1 MSNRFSFSARDNA
14 EYLDSLYVNFQR
26 DPLSVDEAWRKF
38 FEGFDFGLSRVP
50 EKGTTDDARNLIHV
64 QFLIDTYRR
73 FGHRSAH
80 LDPLSKKPALREE
93 LSLKAFGLDAVDKN
107 TLFSPFNFTSPSIS
121 LGDLEAKL
129 QRTYTGSI
137 GVEYLEVENP
147 EALKWLAQKMEAVE
161 NRPVIP
167 AERRRRALEKV
178 AAAEG
183 FEKFLHTR
191 FVGQKRFSVEGLD
204 AVIPLLDHLSDVLGS
219 LGAEEIDIGMAHR
232 GRLNVLINY
241 MGKPFEKLVKEFE
254 GAPWT
259 GSVEGDVKY
268 HMGYASTYKTASE
281 KKLNVFLAANP
292 SHLEAVNPVLE
303 GFVRSRQ
310 GNQSDLN
317 RKKIIPI
324 LLHGDAAFIGQ
335 GVVAET
341 LNLSNI
347 SGYRTGGTV
356 HIITNNMIGFTTEC
370 RDSRSAVYS
379 SDLARMLRAPV
390 FHVNADDVDAVLW
403 TAELAG
409 EYRQKF
415 GQDVLIDLVGYR
427 RHGHNE
433 GEEPSFT
440 QPILYKTIA
449 SHPTLYS
456 VYSALLLKEK
466 IVSSDEVKQI
476 SDYVRELL
484 QAGMEKAKAAGYVIP
499 KPAWP
504 IGFESIMDSPIVSE
518 GEIFEQCSTK
528 VAEADLKRVL
538 SVMTTVPSEFTLHP
552 KAKKLVETRS
562 AMLQGEGSVD
572 WGTGEL
578 LALGT
583 LSVEGHPVRFTGQ
596 DSKRGTFT
604 SRHAVFFNFETQ
616 KELSVISQ
624 LNGAKFDIHNSPL
637 SEAACIGFEWGYSLA
652 SPESL
657 VVWEAQ
663 FGDFCNGGQ
672 ILIDQ
677 YLVSSEAKWRQTS
690 GLVLLLPHGYEG
702 QGPEH
707 SNARPER
714 FLQLCGANN
723 ISVVYPSTP
732 AQHFH
737 ALRRQVLRKFRKP
750 LIVLSPKSLLRD
762 PDVISQLSEFTV
774 GKFETLLD
782 DPRATNE
789 AVGVIFCTGKIYYD
803 LKRQLETT
811 EYRKTIAIIRV
822 EQLYPFDL
830 VRAKSILS
838 KYKQAKNFVWAQEE
852 PLNMGAWMFVR
863 DYLEQACQSRLT
875 PIGRPASGSTAE
887 GSTKSHNVEQTR
899 ILNQA
904 IEQVVL
910 SRANK

>member
-14 EYLDSLYVNFQR
+14 EFLDSLYFNFQR
-26 DPLSVDEAWRKF
+26 DPLSVDESWRKF
-38 FEGFDFGLSRVP
+38 FEGFDFGLSRDP
-50 EKGTTDDARNLIHV
+50 EAGSGEAARNLLQV
-64 QFLIDTYRR
+64 QLMIDTYRR
-73 FGHRSAH
+73 HGHRSAY
-80 LDPLSKKPALREE
+80 LDPLAKKPALREE
-93 LSLKAFGLDAVDKN
+93 LSLKAFGLDSLDKSS
-107 TLFSPFNFTSPSIS
+107 LFSPVNFTTSSIS
-121 LGDLEAKL
+121 LGDLETKL
-129 QRTYTGSI
+129 QRTYTGTI
-137 GVEYLEVENP
+137 GVEYLEVDNS
-147 EALKWLAQKMEAVE
+147 EAVKWLSQKMETVE
-161 NRPVIP
+161 NKPSMSV
-167 AERRRRALEKV
+167 ARRRRALEKV

-204 AVIPLLDHLSDVLGS
+204 AVIPLLDHLSDVLGGQ
-219 LGAEEIDIGMAHR
+219 GAEEINIGMAHR

-259 GSVEGDVKY
+259 GVVEGDVKY

-281 KKLNVFLAANP
+281 KKLNVYLAANP

-310 GNQSDLN
+310 GHYSDLN
-317 RKKIIPI
+317 RSKVIPI

-347 SGYRTGGTV
+347 SGYRTGGTI

-370 RDSRSAVYS
+370 RDSRSTTYS

-390 FHVNADDVDAVLW
+390 FHVNADDIDAVLW
-403 TAELAG
+403 VAELAG

-415 GQDVLIDLVGYR
+415 GQDVFIDLVGYR

-440 QPILYKTIA
+440 QPVLYKTIG
-449 SHPTLYS
+449 SHPTAYS
-456 VYSALLLKEK
+456 VYSSVLLKDKVVTSE
-466 IVSSDEVKQI
+466 EVKQI

-484 QAGMEKAKAAGYVIP
+484 QAGMDKAKSPNYSLP
-499 KPAWP
+499 KAHWP
-504 IGFESIMDSPIVSE
+504 VGFESIMDSMSVQEGELFQDCKTKVSE
-518 GEIFEQCSTK
+518 ANLKK
-528 VAEADLKRVL
+528 VLEAI
-538 SVMTTVPSEFTLHP
+538 TTVPGDFTLHP
-552 KAKKLVETRS
+552 KAKKLLETRAS
-562 AMLQGEGSVD
+562 MLNGEGNVD

-583 LSVEGHPVRFTGQ
+583 LSLEGHPVRFSGQ

-616 KELSVISQ
+616 KEVSVIGQ
-624 LNGAKFDIHNSPL
+624 LKGAPFEILNSPL

-723 ISVVYPSTP
+723 IFVVYPSTP

-737 ALRRQVLRKFRKP
+737 ALRRQVIRKFRKP
-750 LIVLSPKSLLRD
+750 LICLSPKSLLRD
-762 PDVISQLSEFTV
+762 PEVLSGLNDFSA
-774 GKFETLLD
+774 GRFESLLD
-782 DPRATNE
+782 DPKAPAN

-803 LKRQLETT
+803 LKRHLETT
-811 EYRKTIAIIRV
+811 EYRDLVAIVRV

-830 VRAKSILS
+830 ECAKSILK
-838 KYKQAKNFVWAQEE
+838 KYKSAKNFVWAQEE

-863 DYLEQACQSRLT
+863 DYLEQVCQTRLLG
-875 PIGRPASGSTAE
+875 IGRPASGSTAE
-887 GSTKSHNVEQTR
+887 GSTKSHVVEQTR

-910 SRANK
+910 LRDKK